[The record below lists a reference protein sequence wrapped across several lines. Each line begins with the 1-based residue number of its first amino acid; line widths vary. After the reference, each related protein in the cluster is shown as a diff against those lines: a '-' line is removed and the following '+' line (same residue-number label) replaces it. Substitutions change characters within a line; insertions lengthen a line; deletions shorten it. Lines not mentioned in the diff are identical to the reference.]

1 MNLPEVKYFYEQK
14 IVSSCSTM
22 LEEGDEGMATR
33 ERALS
38 GMRCNADS
46 QISSMKNHEVRLE
59 QDVSINLNFL
69 AAVRLQSPKTLC
81 KHEWSASDVILILTG
96 IYIRPGRP

>member
-1 MNLPEVKYFYEQK
+1 
-14 IVSSCSTM
+14 M
-22 LEEGDEGMATR
+22 LEEGDEKLATK
-33 ERALS
+33 ERPSS

-46 QISSMKNHEVRLE
+46 QISTMKNHEVRLE

-69 AAVRLQSPKTLC
+69 AAIRLQSPKTLC
-81 KHEWSASDVILILTG
+81 KHEWSASAVILILKG